1 MENTKRKK
9 KKEEKSMKK
18 ENYLEIENQEGVDMA
33 CESLL
38 ALKEVEDITIPDDI
52 PYAHIENGVMQITPD
67 IEEQLSEIEKEGV
80 VSMNEFK
87 NQFAKWLE

>member
-1 MENTKRKK
+1 
-9 KKEEKSMKK
+9 
-18 ENYLEIENQEGVDMA
+18 
-33 CESLL
+33 
-38 ALKEVEDITIPDDI
+38 VEDITIPDDI